1 MSLIFVASKNAGSS
15 HPALV
20 PASAEPLGRLY
31 QQFLGLVFV
40 TCGMCC
46 FFSPGSVMKRLKS
59 NLSVSDAPPFYD
71 TNN

>member
-31 QQFLGLVFV
+31 QQFLGLVVGHLRDVLFFLPRQRDEASEIKSV
-40 TCGMCC
+40 C
-46 FFSPGSVMKRLKS
+46 F
-59 NLSVSDAPPFYD
+59 
-71 TNN
+71 